1 MSSLATSPVDLA
13 RPEDVLAALEAL
25 AQRNCFLQGAAE
37 APGGCYWICRHGD
50 AGVARLYSVTGVI
63 ARAAFD
69 LGWLAPADGGFAL
82 SRAGISALR
91 QARCERSADRAE
103 AVRAPAPTADG
114 RAAQTRKTPAPIR
127 NDAESPLTWLRS
139 RTDRDGRPMLSDEQ
153 FAAGERLRADLWH
166 ARMTPRV
173 TASWSGIAISR
184 GQRRSAPGAWI
195 EPSEAIVA
203 ARERV
208 TRALVAVGPEH
219 IDILIDVLGHLKGLE
234 ELERSAGLP
243 SRSAKCFLQRALTAL
258 ARHYGYLRP
267 RDIEQE
273 VRHRLRHWGAE
284 DYRPTLGSHE

>member
-153 FAAGERLRADLWH
+153 FAAGERLRADYERAQL
-166 ARMTPRV
+166 MPRV
-173 TASWSGIAISR
+173 TANWSQAGTGRQGA
-184 GQRRSAPGAWI
+184 GGGNSAA
-195 EPSEAIVA
+195 ELTEVALA
-203 ARERV
+203 ARRRV
-208 TRALVAVGPEH
+208 EGAIAALDPELAGLAV
-219 IDILIDVLGHLKGLE
+219 DFCCFLKGLE
-234 ELERSAGLP
+234 QIETERRWPA
-243 SRSAKCFLQRALTAL
+243 RSAKLVLRLALAAL
-258 ARHYGYLRP
+258 ARHYGLATRAKGP
-267 RDIEQE
+267 RASGI
-273 VRHRLRHWGAE
+273 RHWGSE
-284 DYRPTLGSHE
+284 GYRPTIE